1 MSVLHKLMERKD
13 LKNYLDLRIKQL
25 NYSMRKVP
33 DEVKKRDRHK
43 VIERLKA
50 RRKELKRLRHE
61 LSQNNIKGKSKDM
74 WQFLYDKGEVEYRT
88 TIEDRRHPE
97 PIIFKDIFDHYNE
110 HTNTTDGGNSPSE
123 PDSDGEHQSS
133 EYPAAWG
140 R

>member
-74 WQFLYDKGEVEYRT
+74 WQFLYDKGEVEYSSAGDMRKFVF
-88 TIEDRRHPE
+88 EQ
-97 PIIFKDIFDHYNE
+97 YNE
-110 HTNTTDGGNSPSE
+110 TTDGGDSPSE
-123 PDSDGEHQSS
+123 PDSDGEHKPSN
-133 EYPAAWG
+133 YPAAWG